1 MSEFECDLVRDLLPI
16 YMDGNASKESK
27 EIVEKHIA
35 SCPECKEMYNAMS
48 KEIVPA
54 GEKVKISKK
63 ILSPEKKVIRAVLIY
78 CFSLLAF
85 AFLLSAVLIYGA

>member
-16 YMDGNASKESK
+16 YMDGKVSKESK
-27 EIVEKHIA
+27 EIVA
-35 SCPECKEMYNAMS
+35 DN
-48 KEIVPA
+48 
-54 GEKVKISKK
+54 GKVKINKK
-63 ILSPEKKVIRAVLIY
+63 ILSPEKKVVRAVLIY

>member
-16 YMDGNASKESK
+16 YMDGKVSKESK

-35 SCPECKEMYNAMS
+35 SCPECKEMYDAMS
-48 KEIVPA
+48 KEIVA
-54 GEKVKISKK
+54 DNGKVRINKK
-63 ILSPEKKVIRAVLIY
+63 IISPEKKVIRAVLIY